1 MTRRE
6 EADERE
12 KATGMRQS
20 TGAMTAK
27 IAFGALFLISGL
39 TTNWSERADVAD
51 PVASMLLSI
60 VLGLALIAWG
70 LIPRLKAD
78 KVKAAAAKAAPLP
91 DIQVSASLSASGSP
105 PRADSPPAR
114 RLTQRDRTVSRK
126 EPGFAP
132 SSRNAA

>member
-6 EADERE
+6 QADERE

-39 TTNWSERADVAD
+39 TTNWAERADVAN

-78 KVKAAAAKAAPLP
+78 RRKAAAAKAKAAEQEAQRLRSENEVKVCPACGATTRGLSCEYCGTPL
-91 DIQVSASLSASGSP
+91 
-105 PRADSPPAR
+105 
-114 RLTQRDRTVSRK
+114 K
-126 EPGFAP
+126 
-132 SSRNAA
+132 

>member
-6 EADERE
+6 QADERE

-39 TTNWSERADVAD
+39 TTNWSERADVAN

-78 KVKAAAAKAAPLP
+78 RIKAAAAKAKEAELEAQRLQAENEVKVCPACGATTRGLSCEYCGTPL
-91 DIQVSASLSASGSP
+91 
-105 PRADSPPAR
+105 
-114 RLTQRDRTVSRK
+114 K
-126 EPGFAP
+126 
-132 SSRNAA
+132 